1 MDAAGRNSGSLRL
14 LGHIRGSWRPDL
26 VGAILAG
33 HLLLLLARCEEGR
46 RGAKRG
52 EEGRNVRDQELSWK
66 DSI

>member
-1 MDAAGRNSGSLRL
+1 MDAAGRNSDSLRL

-26 VGAILAG
+26 AGAILAG
-33 HLLLLLARCEEGR
+33 HLLLLLA
-46 RGAKRG
+46 RG